1 MAFTRED
8 YDDLIKMVLESPE
21 LSERMRFALFGQAFS
36 ALPADVQAIRITL
49 SEVVATQRES
59 AAQIKMLAEAQKRTE
74 EQVAKLSEEVRA
86 LTEAQ
91 NRTDAKVAELAEA
104 QKRTEEQVAKLSEEV
119 RALTEAQKRTDAKVA
134 ELSEAQKRTEAKVA
148 ELAEAQKRTEEQV
161 AKLSEE
167 VRALTEAQKRTDAK
181 VAELSEAQKRTDEKI
196 AELIEAQKRTDQK
209 IAELVEAQKRTD
221 QKIAELIKAQKHLE
235 EQVAKLT
242 EEMRVIVRRLDAL
255 TDSHYKLES
264 RVNRLTG
271 MVLEIN
277 YERKAQARFGR
288 LLRKARVVE
297 WNVLEDLLA
306 GLSPE
311 ETEELSEID
320 LVVQGI
326 WRQNPQY
333 QVFLAIEISGKIE
346 AWDVKRALE
355 RTKLMRKAGLLTL
368 PVVAGEEI
376 THEAKSHAKEQGV
389 IVIMDGSMKFIEEA
403 LHRHPLSP

>member
-36 ALPADVQAIRITL
+36 TLPADIQAIRITL
-49 SEVVATQRES
+49 SEVVAAQRES
-59 AAQIKMLAEAQKRTE
+59 AAQIKILAEAQTRTDE
-74 EQVAKLSEEVRA
+74 RLAKLSEEVRA

-91 NRTDAKVAELAEA
+91 KRTDAKVAELAEA
-104 QKRTEEQVAKLSEEV
+104 QARTDAKIAELVEAQARTEEQVAKLSEEV

-134 ELSEAQKRTEAKVA
+134 EL
-148 ELAEAQKRTEEQV
+148 AEAQ
-161 AKLSEE
+161 A
-167 VRALTEAQKRTDAK
+167 RTDA
-181 VAELSEAQKRTDEKI
+181 
-196 AELIEAQKRTDQK
+196 K

-221 QKIAELIKAQKHLE
+221 AKIAELVEAQKRTDAKIAELVEAQKHLE

-242 EEMRVIVRRLDAL
+242 EEIRVIVRRLDAL

-264 RVNRLTG
+264 RVSRLTG

-297 WNVLEDLLA
+297 WNVLEDLLTS
-306 GLSPE
+306 LSPE
-311 ETEELSEID
+311 EIEELSEID

-326 WRQNPQY
+326 WKQNPQY
-333 QVFLAIEISGKIE
+333 QVFLAIEVSGKVE

-376 THEAKSHAKEQGV
+376 THEAKAHAKEQGV
-389 IVIMDGSMKFIEEA
+389 IVILDGSMKFIEEA
-403 LHRHPLSP
+403 LYRHPLSQ

>member
-1 MAFTRED
+1 
-8 YDDLIKMVLESPE
+8 K
-21 LSERMRFALFGQAFS
+21 
-36 ALPADVQAIRITL
+36 
-49 SEVVATQRES
+49 
-59 AAQIKMLAEAQKRTE
+59 
-74 EQVAKLSEEVRA
+74 
-86 LTEAQ
+86 
-91 NRTDAKVAELAEA
+91 RTDAKVAELA
-104 QKRTEEQVAKLSEEV
+104 
-119 RALTEAQKRTDAKVA
+119 
-134 ELSEAQKRTEAKVA
+134 EAQKRTEAKVA

-161 AKLSEE
+161 AQLSEE
-167 VRALTEAQKRTDAK
+167 VRALT
-181 VAELSEAQKRTDEKI
+181 
-196 AELIEAQKRTDQK
+196 
-209 IAELVEAQKRTD
+209 EAQKRTD

-242 EEMRVIVRRLDAL
+242 EEMRVIARRLDAL

-376 THEAKSHAKEQGV
+376 THEAKAHAKEQGV

>member
-1 MAFTRED
+1 LR
-8 YDDLIKMVLESPE
+8 
-21 LSERMRFALFGQAFS
+21 
-36 ALPADVQAIRITL
+36 
-49 SEVVATQRES
+49 
-59 AAQIKMLAEAQKRTE
+59 
-74 EQVAKLSEEVRA
+74 
-86 LTEAQ
+86 
-91 NRTDAKVAELAEA
+91 
-104 QKRTEEQVAKLSEEV
+104 
-119 RALTEAQKRTDAKVA
+119 
-134 ELSEAQKRTEAKVA
+134 
-148 ELAEAQKRTEEQV
+148 
-161 AKLSEE
+161 KLSEE

-196 AELIEAQKRTDQK
+196 AELIEAQKRTDQKIAELVEAQKRTDQKIAELVEAQKRTDQKIAELVEAQKRTDQKIAELVEAQKRTDQK

-376 THEAKSHAKEQGV
+376 THEAKAHAKEQGV

>member
-119 RALTEAQKRTDAKVA
+119 RTLTEAQNRTD
-134 ELSEAQKRTEAKVA
+134 AKVA

-196 AELIEAQKRTDQK
+196 AELVEAQKRTDQKIAELVEAQKRTDQK

>member
-74 EQVAKLSEEVRA
+74 EQVAKLSEEVRT

-134 ELSEAQKRTEAKVA
+134 ELSEAQKRTDQKIA
-148 ELAEAQKRTEEQV
+148 ELV
-161 AKLSEE
+161 
-167 VRALTEAQKRTDAK
+167 
-181 VAELSEAQKRTDEKI
+181 EAQKRTDE
-196 AELIEAQKRTDQK
+196 K

>member
-21 LSERMRFALFGQAFS
+21 LSERLRFALFGRSFS
-36 ALPADVQAIRITL
+36 ALPADIQAIRITL
-49 SEVVATQRES
+49 FEVISTQKEG
-59 AAQIKMLAEAQKRTE
+59 AAQIKSLAEAQTRTN
-74 EQVAKLSEEVRA
+74 EQLAKLSEEVWA

-91 NRTDAKVAELAEA
+91 KRTDAKVAELAEA
-104 QKRTEEQVAKLSEEV
+104 QTRTEEQVAKLSEEV

-134 ELSEAQKRTEAKVA
+134 EL
-148 ELAEAQKRTEEQV
+148 AEAQTRTNEQL

-167 VRALTEAQKRTDAK
+167 VRALTEAQKRTEAK
-181 VAELSEAQKRTDEKI
+181 VAELSEAQTRTDAKIAELVEAQKRTDEKI
-196 AELIEAQKRTDQK
+196 AEL
-209 IAELVEAQKRTD
+209 VE
-221 QKIAELIKAQKHLE
+221 AQKHLE

-242 EEMRVIVRRLDAL
+242 EEIRVIVRRLDAL
-255 TDSHYKLES
+255 TESHYKLES
-264 RVNRLTG
+264 RVSRLTG

-288 LLRKARVVE
+288 LLRKARVIE
-297 WNVLEDLLA
+297 WNVLEDLLT

-311 ETEELSEID
+311 EIEELSEID

-326 WRQNPQY
+326 WKQDPQY
-333 QVFLAIEISGKIE
+333 QVFLAIEVSGKVE

-376 THEAKSHAKEQGV
+376 THEAKAYAKEQGV
-389 IVIMDGSMKFIEEA
+389 IIILDGSMKFVEEA
-403 LHRHPLSP
+403 LYRHPLSQ

>member
-36 ALPADVQAIRITL
+36 TLPADIQAIRITL
-49 SEVVATQRES
+49 SEVVAAQRES
-59 AAQIKMLAEAQKRTE
+59 AAQIKILAEAQT
-74 EQVAKLSEEVRA
+74 
-86 LTEAQ
+86 
-91 NRTDAKVAELAEA
+91 RTDERL
-104 QKRTEEQVAKLSEEV
+104 AKLSEEV

-134 ELSEAQKRTEAKVA
+134 EL
-148 ELAEAQKRTEEQV
+148 AEAQ
-161 AKLSEE
+161 A
-167 VRALTEAQKRTDAK
+167 RTDAK
-181 VAELSEAQKRTDEKI
+181 I
-196 AELIEAQKRTDQK
+196 AELVEAQARTDAK

-221 QKIAELIKAQKHLE
+221 AKIAELVEAQKRTDAKIAELVEAQKRTDAKIAELVEAQKRTDAKIAELVEAQKHLE

-242 EEMRVIVRRLDAL
+242 EEIRVIVRRLDAL

-264 RVNRLTG
+264 RVSRLTG

-297 WNVLEDLLA
+297 WNVLEDLLTS
-306 GLSPE
+306 LSPE
-311 ETEELSEID
+311 EIEELSEID

-326 WRQNPQY
+326 WKQNPQY
-333 QVFLAIEISGKIE
+333 QVFLAIEVSGKVE

-376 THEAKSHAKEQGV
+376 THEAKAHAKEQGV
-389 IVIMDGSMKFIEEA
+389 IVILDGSMKFIEEA
-403 LHRHPLSP
+403 LYRHPLSQ

>member
-74 EQVAKLSEEVRA
+74 EQVAKLSEEVRT
-86 LTEAQ
+86 LT
-91 NRTDAKVAELAEA
+91 
-104 QKRTEEQVAKLSEEV
+104 
-119 RALTEAQKRTDAKVA
+119 
-134 ELSEAQKRTEAKVA
+134 
-148 ELAEAQKRTEEQV
+148 
-161 AKLSEE
+161 
-167 VRALTEAQKRTDAK
+167 
-181 VAELSEAQKRTDEKI
+181 
-196 AELIEAQKRTDQK
+196 
-209 IAELVEAQKRTD
+209 EAQKRTD